1 MSDQE
6 GAAEKFA
13 LAIVGLLV
21 TAVVAVVVG
30 FGVAK
35 SRPHGPPAVPA
46 ATAGTALAAVERIL
60 FDVGQDTLPANANDV
75 LERVS
80 TAARARLGAVVLV
93 SGYHD
98 ASGDLAANLDL
109 ARRRAEQVRH
119 ALEANGVSPSQVML
133 NKPAQTTGS
142 GDAAEARRVEL
153 RVE

>member
-13 LAIVGLLV
+13 LAVVGLLV
-21 TAVVAVVVG
+21 TGVVAVVVG

-35 SRPHGPPAVPA
+35 SRPHAPPAPA
-46 ATAGTALAAVERIL
+46 ATADAALAAVERIL
-60 FDVGQDTLPANANDV
+60 FEVGQDALPANANDV

-142 GDAAEARRVEL
+142 GDPAEARRVEL

>member
-6 GAAEKFA
+6 GSAEKYA

-21 TAVVAVVVG
+21 TGVVAVVVG
-30 FGVAK
+30 FGVAR
-35 SRPHGPPAVPA
+35 SRPHAPPAPPA
-46 ATAGTALAAVERIL
+46 AETAVAAVERIL
-60 FDVGQDTLPANANDV
+60 FDVGQDALPANANDV

-80 TAARARLGAVVLV
+80 TAARARVGTVVLV

-98 ASGDLAANLDL
+98 ASGNLAANLDL

-119 ALEANGVSPSQVML
+119 ALEANGVSPSQVVL
-133 NKPAQTTGS
+133 NKPVQTTGS
-142 GDAAEARRVEL
+142 GDPAEARRVEM